1 MRLST
6 GIAHLLV
13 DIQSRYISA
22 FRVPQHPRFP
32 DIRRTR
38 RYGAFSR
45 IEAATIET
53 LEVLR
58 NVAVYSL
65 VMEGNQARCRGEGQA
80 EFLQSRNEEC
90 SKRRRLD
97 MPPRTMVR
105 DECCVSIP
113 MNDSD
118 TLARSDR
125 NHGLVALSMHRISDL
140 MQENSIYHQVF
151 IRPRKEAHDLR
162 TRGRRKGL
170 RFQWFARNAE
180 CRDGTYPPVL
190 KERELA

>member
-80 EFLQSRNEEC
+80 EFFQSRNREC
-90 SKRRRLD
+90 SRGKRLD
-97 MPPRTMVR
+97 RPPKHWCKTSAA
-105 DECCVSIP
+105 VSIP
-113 MNDSD
+113 MNDSHM
-118 TLARSDR
+118 LARSDR
-125 NHGLVALSMHRISDL
+125 NHDLVALSTVYTKSNTLPKSGQRHIGS
-140 MQENSIYHQVF
+140 
-151 IRPRKEAHDLR
+151 
-162 TRGRRKGL
+162 
-170 RFQWFARNAE
+170 
-180 CRDGTYPPVL
+180 
-190 KERELA
+190 